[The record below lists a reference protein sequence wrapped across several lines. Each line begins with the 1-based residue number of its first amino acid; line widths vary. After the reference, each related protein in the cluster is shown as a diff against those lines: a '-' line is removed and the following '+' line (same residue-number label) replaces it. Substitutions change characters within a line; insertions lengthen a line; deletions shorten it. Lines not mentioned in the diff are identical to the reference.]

1 MKLNRERRVMVG
13 VFCIVALAVVLVG
26 SGKIE
31 LSKIEETNAPVLMA
45 HPDVVPEWAA
55 RLGSPA
61 AMMEMSGY
69 LFSYGRDA
77 QDENA
82 LKAAV
87 ALWRCAAARGDARAQ
102 FLVASLYREGDVLPK
117 EETQAA
123 RWYRKAA
130 EQGLAEAQF
139 YLGVCYDFGN
149 GVPQDSREAV
159 RWYRAAAEQG
169 QANAQ
174 YNLACCY
181 EAGEGVEQDVEAA
194 RVWYGKAAAQGHDEA
209 REALEN
215 PGEEG
220 AAR

>member
-1 MKLNRERRVMVG
+1 MVG
-13 VFCIVALAVVLVG
+13 VCCLVALAVALVG
-26 SGKIE
+26 SGKIA
-31 LSKIEETNAPVLMA
+31 LHKVTETHAPVVMA

-77 QDENA
+77 QDEKA
-82 LKAAV
+82 LKAAM

-102 FLVASLYREGDVLPK
+102 LLVASLYGEGGILPK
-117 EETQAA
+117 DEAQAV

-139 YLGVCYDFGN
+139 YLGVCYDFGK
-149 GVPQDSREAV
+149 GVPQSSREAV

-181 EAGEGVEQDVEAA
+181 EEGEGVEQDAEAA
-194 RVWYGKAAAQGHDEA
+194 RAWYGKAAAQGHEEA
-209 REALEN
+209 REALQE
-215 PGEEG
+215 PGEKD

>member
-13 VFCIVALAVVLVG
+13 VCCLVALAVALVG

-31 LSKIEETNAPVLMA
+31 LHKVTKTHAPVVMA
-45 HPDVVPEWAA
+45 HPDVVPEWSA

-61 AMMEMSGY
+61 AMMEMSGN
-69 LFSYGRDA
+69 LFSYGRVA
-77 QDENA
+77 QDEKA
-82 LKAAV
+82 LKAAM

-102 FLVASLYREGDVLPK
+102 LLVASLYGEGGILPK
-117 EETQAA
+117 DEAQAV

-139 YLGVCYDFGN
+139 YLGVCYDFGK
-149 GVPQDSREAV
+149 GVPQSSREAV

-181 EAGEGVEQDVEAA
+181 EEGEGVEQDAATA
-194 RVWYGKAAAQGHDEA
+194 RVWYGKAAAQGHEEA
-209 REALEN
+209 RAALEQLGN
-215 PGEEG
+215 
-220 AAR
+220 